1 MTIKKVFKII
11 GVSLLVLITAP
22 LLIGQFLRLV
32 SSDVPPAGELV
43 DVGGYKLH
51 INCKGPTKVDKG
63 LPTVIIEAGAGTP
76 SPTYHW
82 LQKGI
87 AETTKV
93 CVYDRAGLAWSEES
107 DLPRDSD
114 TITAALNTLLDK
126 SNIKRP
132 FVFAGHSIAGLYMR
146 RYVDLYP
153 GEVAGMIFLDASHPR
168 QNKAFGVSKENT
180 AKQTADLAGQL
191 TLVKWMINL
200 GFTEMYNPMVALA
213 PDFQGLPEDIQK
225 QADYVST
232 LTRYLNAAPQ
242 ESGDFE
248 AAALQAAQ
256 NTTLGDIPIVVIS
269 ATEPVPEGVLPDY
282 FPDDFQA
289 IFVNLHK
296 EITALS
302 TNGRHVEID
311 TANHMSLVANKDQ
324 VEKTLPYIREVIL
337 EAAKSQEQ

>member
-1 MTIKKVFKII
+1 MKKFLKITGI
-11 GVSLLVLITAP
+11 TLVVLIAIP
-22 LLIGQFLRLV
+22 LVIGQFLRLMAT
-32 SSDVPPAGELV
+32 DVPPAGELV

-51 INCKGPTKVDKG
+51 INCEGPTNGDND

-107 DLPRDSD
+107 NLPRDSD
-114 TITAALNTLLDK
+114 TITAALNTLLDN

-146 RYVDLYP
+146 RYVDLHP
-153 GEVAGMIFLDASHPR
+153 GEVAGMVFLDASHPE
-168 QNKAFGVSKENT
+168 QNEKFGVGDEH
-180 AKQTADLAGQL
+180 LAEQNSMIEEQVSMMKL
-191 TLVKWMINL
+191 LINL
-200 GFTEMYNPMVALA
+200 GITEVYNPAVAAA
-213 PDFQGLPEDIQK
+213 PDTLKLPEKTQRQMAYVASQKRYYDAIPIELSDFERAAK
-225 QADYVST
+225 QAAG
-232 LTRYLNAAPQ
+232 NA
-242 ESGDFE
+242 
-248 AAALQAAQ
+248 
-256 NTTLGDIPIVVIS
+256 TLGDIPIVVIS
-269 ATEPVPEGVLPDY
+269 ATEPIPDGIMPDY
-282 FPDDFQA
+282 FPEDFQA

-324 VEKTLPYIREVIL
+324 VAKTLPYIREVIL
-337 EAAKSQEQ
+337 EAATAIEQ

>member
-1 MTIKKVFKII
+1 MKKFLKITGI
-11 GVSLLVLITAP
+11 ILVVLIATP
-22 LLIGQFLRLV
+22 LVIGQFLRLIAT
-32 SSDVPPAGELV
+32 DVPPAGELV

-51 INCKGPTKVDKG
+51 INCEGPTSGDND

-107 DLPRDSD
+107 NLPRDSD
-114 TITAALNTLLDK
+114 TITAALNTLLDN
-126 SNIKRP
+126 SNIERP

-153 GEVAGMIFLDASHPR
+153 DEVAGMIFLDASHPE
-168 QNKAFGVSKENT
+168 QNDKFGVSKENMD
-180 AKQTADLAGQL
+180 AQAAEMAGQL
-191 TLVKWMINL
+191 AVVKWMINL
-200 GFTEMYNPMVALA
+200 GFTEIYNPMVALA
-213 PDFQGLPEDIQK
+213 PDFKALPDNIQK

-232 LTRYLNAAPQ
+232 LTRYLDAAPLEGGQ
-242 ESGDFE
+242 FE
-248 AAALQAAQ
+248 AAAMQAAQ
-256 NTTLGDIPIVVIS
+256 NTTLGDLPIVVIS
-269 ATEPVPEGVLPDY
+269 ATEPVPEGILPDY
-282 FPDDFQA
+282 LPEDFQT

-296 EITALS
+296 EITAMS

-324 VEKTLPYIREVIL
+324 VAKTLPYIREVIL
-337 EAAKSQEQ
+337 EAATAIEQ